1 MGRIRTVY
9 IKRKSKELLEMYRDK
24 FSNDFTKNKDAL
36 NEIVEIS
43 SKKLKNKIA
52 GCIVHI
58 VKPGKDM
65 EVH

>member
-9 IKRKSKELLEMYRDK
+9 IKRKSKELLEKYRDK

-36 NEIVEIS
+36 NEIVEIN

-52 GCIVHI
+52 GCIVHL
-58 VKPGKDM
+58 VKPSKDM